1 MFGYAEAR
9 QLERR
14 FLLVYIALFFPYSI
28 MTPFMQQLLHLYGYT
43 PAQIGYILGALELT
57 AVLAPPVWG
66 MLSDR
71 QRAPRGVLLLTILL
85 SIPTLRLI
93 QPGLSTMPA
102 LLAAIAFGF
111 FNKPSIPLTD
121 GVTFAAFRQTQAQYG
136 RVRVGGTIAFVASM
150 LCCEFVFHV
159 GDDATGKRIVLF
171 LSGMLLI
178 QALSL
183 ALIPRTA
190 NSTSATPQATTT
202 AFPWG
207 MALRGGFP
215 LFVLSAFLA
224 RFAMMS
230 YYSFFSRYLNE
241 VVGCTA
247 IGYVWMLGPISEFP
261 VIFWSGPIISR
272 IGLKRL
278 FMLALAGTVLRLFG
292 FALGSSLVVVLLLQ
306 PLHALTFGAYHV
318 AGVSW
323 IGRLFPKEFQSTAQ
337 TIYSALTTGL
347 GGLLGSAFA
356 GVIVQHYGY
365 TAMYL
370 TCGCIALLAMLLAL
384 PVSEVATPLPP
395 STQTTKARLCS

>member
-1 MFGYAEAR
+1 M
-9 QLERR
+9 
-14 FLLVYIALFFPYSI
+14 
-28 MTPFMQQLLHLYGYT
+28 
-43 PAQIGYILGALELT
+43 
-57 AVLAPPVWG
+57 LA
-66 MLSDR
+66 
-71 QRAPRGVLLLTILL
+71 I
-85 SIPTLRLI
+85 
-93 QPGLSTMPA
+93 
-102 LLAAIAFGF
+102 LAAIAFGF

-121 GVTFAAFRQTQAQYG
+121 GLTFAIFRQTQAQYG
-136 RVRVGGTIAFVASM
+136 RVRVGGTIAFIASM
-150 LCCEFVFHV
+150 ICCERVFHV
-159 GDDATGKRIVLF
+159 GSDTTGRRIVLF

-183 ALIPRTA
+183 ALVPRLD
-190 NSTSATPQATTT
+190 TSSASNHRSVQAT
-202 AFPWG
+202 FPW
-207 MALRGGFP
+207 ALARRGGFP

-247 IGYVWMLGPISEFP
+247 VGYVWMLGPISEYP

-278 FMLALAGTVLRLFG
+278 FLLALAGTVLRLFG
-292 FALGSSLVVVLLLQ
+292 FALGSSLAIVLLLQ

-323 IGRLFPKEFQSTAQ
+323 IGRIFPKECQSTAQ

-347 GGLLGSAFA
+347 GGLLGSAFS
-356 GVIVQHYGY
+356 GLIVQHHGY

-370 TCGCIALLAMLLAL
+370 VSGGVALLALLLAL
-384 PVSEVATPLPP
+384 PVQE
-395 STQTTKARLCS
+395 QETTASA